1 MTFRSPSLA
10 VWCRLFVLG
19 SIILCPV
26 LAVRGAVARLA
37 SDSLVVEVDDQTG
50 GWALLDKRSGVR
62 WPSEGMATGGNADW
76 MKAGLT
82 PVAGDDGSIR
92 LTAKN
97 GGAVVFSLIGGGRTL
112 ELRYE
117 KPGNE
122 TIRVLGDALA
132 ITDDG
137 YAIVPSREGL
147 LIPARSDKAFKRV
160 FGTSEYEGCHMNMLG
175 FVKAGSALIA
185 TWDDAYVFPEIERTV
200 SGGNRLVTTFELRGP
215 AKSVRLMPLGKGD
228 WNSIARQYRKVTEGQ
243 GLAVTLKEKI
253 RRDPHVERM
262 LGASNAKLW
271 TCLARRMNEE
281 STAEESVK
289 IRWTFDEA
297 ARIAE
302 HLRNDLEIERC
313 LFMVGGWTEGGY
325 DVRHPDNLPANPE
338 CGGNEAL
345 AGAVERIQKLG
356 YVGCLHDNVQDMY
369 RDAKSWDPNFIEKKP
384 DGSLIVGGRWNGG
397 RAYMVCAPKQL
408 ELAQRV
414 QNLGAIRNLF
424 KPWSYFIDTTYA
436 VGPRECHDP
445 SHPIGRNEDIAWK
458 IRLSDYSRNIFGIF
472 GSECGREW
480 ALPHSDFF
488 EGLVGVSG
496 RYFHQLK
503 PEELDAQAI
512 PFFEMVYHDCQVA
525 YGKYG
530 YKADEAA
537 EYVAHHVLCARPLH
551 YHSFPDH
558 LYWQSGPGQGG
569 EKNAQGVYTRSDNG
583 WAEGLHPYD
592 VFIKNTHEVL
602 GPLQHVTA
610 HDRLTAFEYL
620 TDDRSVRRATY
631 GDGDEATTV
640 TVNFGQTPAE
650 VTSETGGR
658 TVLPPWGFLVESPRF
673 VAFHARLWNG
683 QDYGDGVL
691 FTLRPTDNKPLKD
704 SGAIRVFHAFG
715 PAALFWQGKTYEVK
729 REEVIKRNHPISVV
743 VVGRTERTT
752 MRVGEAI
759 PLTITI
765 HNGLPSPIYHT
776 TFSLVPL
783 PWNGETVN
791 ISLVDIYRDKPFI
804 LYLARPEMKVPRNIS
819 GMGRKEIKPD
829 GSLSITTDARKWTLR
844 DGWLP
849 GRYTVVARV
858 DNLQVDDCSRLS
870 VLSEPLEFEIK

>member
-1 MTFRSPSLA
+1 MA
-10 VWCRLFVLG
+10 RLFFAFLVFV
-19 SIILCPV
+19 SFV
-26 LAVRGAVARLA
+26 LAPGMAARAGVARI
-37 SDSLVVEVDDQTG
+37 SNDRFTIEVEEATG
-50 GWALLDKRSGVR
+50 GWTLLDRCSGVR
-62 WPSEGMATGGNADW
+62 WPSEGLA
-76 MKAGLT
+76 KACDAAWLQGGLT
-82 PVAGDDGSIR
+82 RTSSDENSIR
-92 LTAKN
+92 LKVGA
-97 GGAVVFSLIGGGRTL
+97 GGAVVFSLDASGGTL

-117 KPGNE
+117 KPAGQ
-122 TIRVLGDALA
+122 TIRALGDALT
-132 ITDDG
+132 IGGDG

-147 LIPARSDKAFKRV
+147 LIPARSEKPFKRV

-175 FVKAGSALIA
+175 FVKDGSALIA

-200 SGGNRLVTTFELRGP
+200 SGGSKLVTTFELRGP
-215 AKSVRLMPLGKGD
+215 ARSVRLTPLGKGD
-228 WNSIARQYRKVTEGQ
+228 WNTIAAAYREYANKKGW
-243 GLAVTLKEKI
+243 AVSLKEKAE
-253 RRDPHVERM
+253 RTPHLAM
-262 LGASNAKLW
+262 MFGASNAKLW

-281 STAEESVK
+281 STAEESVR

-302 HLRNDLEIERC
+302 HLKNDLQIDRC
-313 LFMVGGWTEGGY
+313 LFMIGGWTEGGY

-338 CGGNEAL
+338 CGGNAAL
-345 AGAVERIQKLG
+345 ANALERIQKLD

-369 RDAKSWDPNFIEKKP
+369 RDARSWDPNFIEKKP

-414 QNLGAIRNLF
+414 QNLPAIRDLF

-496 RYFHQLK
+496 RYYHQLK
-503 PEELDAQAI
+503 PEELDAQVI

-530 YKADEAA
+530 YKAEEAG

-551 YHSFPDH
+551 YHNFPDH
-558 LYWQSGPGQGG
+558 LYWQSGPGLDR
-569 EKNAQGVYTRSDNG
+569 KWNAQSVYTRSDNG

-592 VFIKNTHEVL
+592 IFIKNTHEVL
-602 GPLQHVTA
+602 GPLNYVTA
-610 HDRLTAFEYL
+610 HQRLTTFEYL
-620 TDDRSVRRATY
+620 TADRTVRRAIY
-631 GDGDEATTV
+631 GQGDDATKV
-640 TVNFGQTPAE
+640 TANFGPADAE
-650 VTSETGGR
+650 VVSEIGGR

-683 QDYGDGVL
+683 QDYGEGAL
-691 FTLRPTDNKPLKD
+691 FTIRPTDDKPLKD
-704 SGAIRVFHAFG
+704 SAGIRVFHAFG
-715 PAALFWQGKTYEVK
+715 PSALFWQGKACEVK
-729 REEVIKRNHPISVV
+729 REEVIELKRQIAVSVV
-743 VVGRTERTT
+743 CRTERAA
-752 MRVGEAI
+752 MKAGEAI
-759 PLTITI
+759 PLTISI
-765 HNGLPSPIYHT
+765 RNGLPSSIYHA

-783 PWNGETVN
+783 AWNGETAN
-791 ISLVDIYRDKPFI
+791 ISLVDIYRDKPFN
-804 LYLARPEMKVPRNIS
+804 LCLARPEVKVPLNIS
-819 GMGRKEIKPD
+819 GMGQKEIKPN

-858 DNLQVDDCSRLS
+858 DNLQVDDSSRLS
-870 VLSEPLEFEIK
+870 VLSEPLEFIIE